1 MSEYLLQ
8 MTGIDKRFGGVHA
21 LDHVNFAVRP
31 GKVMCLA
38 GETGAANPRW

>member
-31 GKVMCLA
+31 GKVMCY
-38 GETGAANPRW
+38 GI